1 MDLTRVPPTV
11 ALALAVAVGVGLS
24 ACGPGDAGDASPD
37 GTAARSADG
46 RAPGDGAP
54 GGVDIHELEKLP
66 DVSLEDLDGT
76 SHELRSLVDGPTVVN
91 FWATWCAPCERELPE
106 LAEVDEAIRGSGGR
120 VLGIAVSSG
129 TAGEIRSFAREHGV
143 NFPLYRADQ
152 AWAGRHFGLYG
163 LPTTL
168 VVDAEGRVH
177 ERLLGP
183 QTVESLMAHLRPLVE
198 EG

>member
-1 MDLTRVPPTV
+1 MDLTRAPLTD

-24 ACGPGDAGDASPD
+24 ACGPGDAGDA
-37 GTAARSADG
+37 GGEASADG
-46 RAPGDGAP
+46 AAATSAY
-54 GGVDIHELEKLP
+54 GGVDIHELEELP

-76 SHELRSLVDGPTVVN
+76 SHDLRSLVGGPTVIN

-106 LAEVDEAIRGSGGR
+106 LVEVDEAIRESGGR

-143 NFPLYRADQ
+143 DFPLYRADQ

-168 VVDAEGRVH
+168 VVDAQGRVH